1 MANIQP
7 KPGISDIALY
17 VGGESAIDGQD
28 DVIKLSSNENP
39 LGPSPMAIAAYQ
51 AAAQSL
57 HLYPSSDHTALR
69 TAIAQVHGL
78 KAENII
84 IGCGSDELISFLCRC
99 YAGVGDEVLYTEHG
113 FGMYKIA
120 AQTVG
125 ATPVSVPENNRVTDV
140 DALLAG
146 CTDRTKLVF
155 IADPNNPTGT
165 MTPASE
171 VARLADNL
179 PDQAILV
186 LDGAY
191 AEYVEGF
198 DGGAG
203 LVSTRNNVVMTRTFS
218 KIYGLGSLRIGWG
231 YANDVMIDTLLR
243 MRGPFNVSTA
253 ALAAAEA
260 AVRDRDYVEYCRT
273 QNAKWRDWL
282 AAELDKI
289 GIPSDPS
296 FANFILARFGSI
308 AEMEAADTALK
319 AAGVIVRKVPKYNL
333 PKALRMTVGDEA
345 GCKRIVA
352 ALTAFK
358 KGGA

>member
-1 MANIQP
+1 MAKIQP
-7 KPGISDIALY
+7 KPGIEDIALY
-17 VGGESAIDGQD
+17 VGGESTIAGRD

-39 LGPSPMAIAAYQ
+39 LGPSPKAIAAYQ
-51 AAAQSL
+51 NAAQSL

-69 TAIAQVHGL
+69 NAIAGVHGL
-78 KAENII
+78 NASNII

-125 ATPVSVPENNRVTDV
+125 ATPISVPENNRVTDV
-140 DALLAG
+140 DAVLAG

-155 IADPNNPTGT
+155 IANPNNPTGT

-171 VARLADNL
+171 VERLADNI
-179 PDQAILV
+179 PDGAILV

-191 AEYVEGF
+191 AEYVDGF
-198 DGGAG
+198 DGGAQM
-203 LVSTRNNVVMTRTFS
+203 VSSRDNVVMTRTFS

-231 YANDVMIDTLLR
+231 YANDAMTDTLLR
-243 MRGPFNVSTA
+243 MRGPFNVSSA
-253 ALAAAEA
+253 ALATAQA
-260 AVRDRDYVEYCRT
+260 AVLDRDYVDFCRAE
-273 QNAKWRDWL
+273 NAKWRDWL
-282 AAELDKI
+282 TAELAAI

-296 FANFILARFGSI
+296 SANFILARF
-308 AEMEAADTALK
+308 ETVDDMQAADAALK
-319 AAGVIVRKVPKYNL
+319 AAGIIVRKVPKYNL
-333 PKALRMTVGDEA
+333 PKALRITVGDAA

-352 ALTAFK
+352 ALTELK
-358 KGGA
+358 KGNA